1 MKYVIISPVKDEE
14 EYILNTLKSVV
25 NQTLKPTRWIIVDD
39 GSLDKTK
46 SLILSFIKDYDWIDL
61 IENDTHDEVRLG
73 GQKVVRA
80 FNKGFKSLNSDYD
93 FLVKLDGDLF
103 LPKKYF
109 EVVSSLFKKNP
120 KLGLCGGVI
129 FNKINTNFIKERPST
144 YHIRGAFKAI
154 KKECFEDIGGFR
166 EMRNW
171 DGVDELDAISQGWKT
186 HVFNLPVLHFKP
198 TSSKYN
204 PLIMSELSGVN
215 AYKMRSS
222 PLLVLLRGLSYV
234 SKSPKFLYTITYF
247 KSYILA
253 FIMREKAILEKDL
266 SDFINKFHIKRI
278 LKLSF

>member
-14 EYILNTLKSVV
+14 KYILKTIKAIV
-25 NQTLKPTRWIIVDD
+25 NQTLKPVKWIIVDD
-39 GSLDKTK
+39 GSLDRTK
-46 SLILSFIKDYDWIDL
+46 DIVLSFVKDYDWIDL
-61 IENDTHDEVRLG
+61 VEKNTHEETRLG

-80 FNKGFKSLNSDYD
+80 FKAGFNQIDTEYD

-103 LPKKYF
+103 LPKNYF
-109 EVVSSLFKKNP
+109 RIVSNLFEKNP
-120 KLGLCGGVI
+120 RLGLCGGLI
-129 FNKINTNFIKERPST
+129 FNKINTHFIKEESSK

-166 EMRNW
+166 EIRNW
-171 DGVDELDAISQGWKT
+171 DGVDELDAIRKGWRT
-186 HVFNLPVLHFKP
+186 HVFNLPVFHFKP
-198 TSSKYN
+198 TSSKYD
-204 PLIMSELSGVN
+204 PLTMSKLSGTE

-222 PLLVLLRGLSYV
+222 PLLVLLRGLSYL

-266 SDFINKFHIKRI
+266 SNFINNFHIKRI